1 MGHKTISDEC
11 ESGQQAAARE
21 LPGMVERSG
30 IYKDLKCVGVGVVVG
45 SGSMKFPHVV
55 SK

>member
-1 MGHKTISDEC
+1 MLEC

-21 LPGMVERSG
+21 VPGVVERPG
-30 IYKDLKCVGVGVVVG
+30 IYKDLKCVGVGVVIV
-45 SGSMKFPHVV
+45 SGSMKLPRVG